1 MNNNDDVFLKQMKG
15 VSPIKKNN
23 KIKKEEPKTHY
34 KSEKKNIVKQKK
46 VITPTVT
53 ATIKKSEFFY
63 WIFRINIFLER
74 GTHQLPQ
81 ILPMDSFLSKTL
93 AL

>member
-1 MNNNDDVFLKQMKG
+1 MNNNDDIFLKQMKG

-46 VITPTVT
+46 IKKLTDTE
-53 ATIKKSEFFY
+53 TIKK
-63 WIFRINIFLER
+63 IKIFLV
-74 GTHQLPQ
+74 
-81 ILPMDSFLSKTL
+81 
-93 AL
+93 